1 MRARL
6 GRDNPAGRLA
16 RRRVIAGAVAGGVGI
31 AAGVGAASRLN
42 RNPLPSDLEV
52 GGVQLGGMTPGPAR
66 AKLERAVA
74 GWLAAPVRFTAGGG
88 EWTPTAADL
97 GLRANYRDA
106 FMEAIRVPGRGG
118 SHPVTFDLDESR
130 LRRWLEGLGE
140 TVLEPPVDARIEF
153 RAGQPRVFRSRGG
166 SGFDIP
172 PALAALRAGLTGGRL
187 DQQQIPLS
195 EVSLGPAID
204 DSAAAT
210 ALRRARELVSA
221 PANIYFAEGAGGW
234 QIDQLE
240 LIGALTATA
249 DAGTL
254 RVGFDPDALPTLGQM
269 DSFIS
274 RPGIPGDIE
283 FDPET
288 AKVSRFELPVQ
299 GRRLDRQGLVGRMAS
314 ELTGENRQVEA
325 PVRYDRLTWTN
336 PLAEQLGIVARLA
349 EGKSTFLGSA
359 GYRIHN
365 IDVGSEH
372 IDGTLVLPGETLSF
386 NEALGPIEYDRG
398 FVDGLVILADATE
411 FAIGG
416 GICQVSTTLFRAAFW
431 AGLPVQERHKHLYRV
446 YYYELGGWPIGFDA
460 SIWQPQLDMRFVND
474 TPGALLITRRFD
486 RRRQTL
492 AFDLWGTP
500 DGRQVEMAD
509 ARVSA
514 WVDQPE
520 DEWVIN
526 PELPAGTIDQTEHGA
541 RGAYASI
548 VQRVQ
553 PSEEEEARL
562 DTFHSSFVAWPNR
575 YMIATDVAR
584 STHPEE
590 YINWLKMV
598 GERGDGQLLHRFQ
611 RPIAAEP
618 PPVTDPDSDPE
629 PAPWPAD
636 GLEPDLLDQI
646 QELEAAVSDLI
657 AAPAPDLG

>member
-1 MRARL
+1 MRARF

-31 AAGVGAASRLN
+31 AAGVGAASWLN
-42 RNPLPSDLEV
+42 RNPLPSDLEI
-52 GGVQLGGMTPGPAR
+52 GGVKLGGMSPGPAR

-74 GWLAAPVRFTAGGG
+74 GWLAAPIRFSASQGD
-88 EWTPTAADL
+88 WTPTAADV
-97 GLRANYRDA
+97 GLRANYREI
-106 FMEAIRVPGRGG
+106 FMEAVRDPGRGG
-118 SHPVTFDLDESR
+118 SHPVTFDLEESK
-130 LRRWLEGLGE
+130 LRRWIDGLGR
-140 TVLEPPVDARIEF
+140 TVLVPPVDAKIDF
-153 RAGQPRVFRSRGG
+153 RGGQPRVHHARSG
-166 SGFDIP
+166 SGFDIR
-172 PALAALRAGLTGGRL
+172 PALATLRQGLAEGRL
-187 DQQQIPLS
+187 EQQQIPLTAIAV
-195 EVSLGPAID
+195 EPAIS
-204 DSAAAT
+204 DSAADA
-210 ALRRARELVSA
+210 ALGRARELVSA
-221 PANIYFAEGAGGW
+221 PANINFPEGAGGW
-234 QIDQLE
+234 QIGQLE
-240 LIGALTATA
+240 LIGALIATA
-249 DAGTL
+249 DAGAL
-254 RVGFDPDALPTLGQM
+254 RVGFDPNALPTLSQI

-274 RPGIPGDIE
+274 RPGTPGDIE

-288 AKVSRFELPVQ
+288 AKVSRFELPIQ
-299 GRRLDRQGLVGRMAS
+299 GRRLDSQGLVGRMAS
-314 ELTGENRQVEA
+314 ELTSESRQVEA
-325 PVRYDRLTWTN
+325 PVLYDRLTWTN
-336 PLAEQLGIVARLA
+336 PMAEQLGIVAKLA
-349 EGKSTFLGSA
+349 EGDSTFLGSA
-359 GYRIHN
+359 DYRIHN

-431 AGLPVQERHKHLYRV
+431 AGLPVLERHKHLYRV

-460 SIWQPQLDMRFVND
+460 SIWQPSLDMRFVND

-492 AFDLWGTP
+492 AFDIWGTP

-548 VQRVQ
+548 ERRVQR
-553 PSEEEEARL
+553 SEEEARQAA
-562 DTFHSSFVAWPNR
+562 FHSSFVAWPNR

-584 STHPEE
+584 SIHPEE
-590 YINWLKMV
+590 YINWLKRV
-598 GERGDGQLLHRFQ
+598 GEESDGQLLHRFQ
-611 RPIAAEP
+611 RPIAEEP
-618 PPVTDPDSDPE
+618 PPVTDPESEPE
-629 PAPWPAD
+629 PAPWPVAD
-636 GLEPDLLDQI
+636 LEPHLLAQI
-646 QELEAAVSDLI
+646 QELEAALADLI
-657 AAPAPDLG
+657 AAPARDLG